1 MLPDVVDEAAANVSN
16 VRREELFYAFF
27 VFGNKLA
34 TGVTLGISTGI
45 YKYVE
50 LAHNIVKPSLVPSPP
65 PQLLLYTRPHKN
77 GWLE

>member
-1 MLPDVVDEAAANVSN
+1 MTFRNHLYNVLIFSLRSMLPDVVDEAAANVST

-50 LAHNIVKPSLVPSPP
+50 PAHDTVKPS
-65 PQLLLYTRPHKN
+65 
-77 GWLE
+77 